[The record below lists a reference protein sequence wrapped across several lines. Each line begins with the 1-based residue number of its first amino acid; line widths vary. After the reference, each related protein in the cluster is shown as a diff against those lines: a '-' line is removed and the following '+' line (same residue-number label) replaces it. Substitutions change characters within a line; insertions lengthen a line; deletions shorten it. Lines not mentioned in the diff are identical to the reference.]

1 MNQAKCKAEDYINF
15 IVASPESYSCLEA
28 GRVQAEGGTAV
39 AHDAYT
45 RLLQRLEP
53 DATALWQESEPQV
66 NKAQGTLI
74 LDDTT
79 LDKPYAQK
87 MALVTRHWS
96 GKHHAVVSGINL
108 LTLLWTDGERY
119 LPCDYRLYEKASDGL
134 SKNAHFRSLVQMAHT
149 RGFTP
154 ECVVFDSWYS
164 GLDNLKC
171 LRRLQWRWL
180 TRLKSNRLVNPDG
193 TGQRPLAE
201 VDLAT
206 TGTRVHLKGYGFIL
220 VFKLVATDGDI
231 EYWATNDLSMSEL
244 TRLRFAENAWH
255 IETYHRGIK
264 QFCGIEK
271 SQARLART
279 QRNYIGLALRA
290 FLRLEAYCFYHGLSW
305 FEAKHAIVRHAVA
318 SYLAQPWYTLPT
330 PTA

>member
-1 MNQAKCKAEDYINF
+1 
-15 IVASPESYSCLEA
+15 
-28 GRVQAEGGTAV
+28 
-39 AHDAYT
+39 
-45 RLLQRLEP
+45 LLQRLEP
-53 DATALWQESEPQV
+53 DPEALWQESEPQV
-66 NKAQGTLI
+66 QKQQGTLI

-79 LDKPYAQK
+79 LDKPYARP
-87 MALVTRHWS
+87 MALVSRHWS
-96 GKHHAVVSGINL
+96 GKHQAVVSGINL

-119 LPCDYRLYEKASDGL
+119 LPCAGAPWARLYEKASDGL
-134 SKNAHFRSLVQMAHT
+134 SKNAHFRTLVQTAHA
-149 RGFTP
+149 RGFMP

-164 GLDNLKC
+164 GLENLKC

-201 VDLAT
+201 VNLAA
-206 TGTRVHLKGYGFIL
+206 TGTRVYLKGYGLIL
-220 VFKLVATDGDI
+220 VFKIVATDGDI
-231 EYWATNDLSMSEL
+231 EFWATNDLTMSDL

-271 SQARLART
+271 SQACLART
-279 QRNYIGLALRA
+279 QRNHIGLALRA

-305 FEAKHAIVRHAVA
+305 FAAKQAIVRRAVA
-318 SYLAQPWYTLPT
+318 AYLAQPCYTLPG